1 MGRSKPSVTR
11 GAPQTSVVP
20 KGETVMDG
28 ARHGGVPVDR
38 SRSLQSQ
45 LLESGQELRLE
56 FIVAEVIGVAGRRG
70 RWHDD

>member
-1 MGRSKPSVTR
+1 
-11 GAPQTSVVP
+11 
-20 KGETVMDG
+20 MDG